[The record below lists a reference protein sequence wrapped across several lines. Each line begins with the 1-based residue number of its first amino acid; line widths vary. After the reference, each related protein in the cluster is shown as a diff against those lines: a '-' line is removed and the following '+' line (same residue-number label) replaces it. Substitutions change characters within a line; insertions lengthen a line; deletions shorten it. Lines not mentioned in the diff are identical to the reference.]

1 MLYNV
6 GIEGSL
12 DGDFRYP
19 RGIAIDENNDIIVAD
34 AGNNRIQRFNQCAVF
49 KEKFGQKGSG
59 DLKKTS
65 TFWIPT
71 TRNYR

>member
-19 RGIAIDENNDIIVAD
+19 RGIAIDDNNDIIVAD

-49 KEKFGQKGSG
+49 KEKFSQKGSG
-59 DLKKTS
+59 DFDKQK
-65 TFWIPT
+65 
-71 TRNYR
+71 

>member
-1 MLYNV
+1 MLFNV

-34 AGNNRIQRFNQCAVF
+34 AENNRIQRFNQCAVF

-59 DLKKTS
+59 DFDK
-65 TFWIPT
+65 
-71 TRNYR
+71 